1 MTVTIDDAS
10 ADSRITAAH
19 LAELTDL
26 AAFLYAELGLGPAVE
41 LSVALVDEQA
51 MEQLHLQ
58 WMDLPGP
65 TDVMSFPMDELT
77 PGTAEAPVTE
87 GALGDVVV
95 CPAVAA
101 AQAAEAG
108 HSLGDELCLL
118 TTHGV
123 LHLLG
128 YDHAEPAE
136 REEMFSLQARL
147 LGQFLG
153 RSAPT
158 PTVSG

>member
-1 MTVTIDDAS
+1 
-10 ADSRITAAH
+10 
-19 LAELTDL
+19 
-26 AAFLYAELGLGPAVE
+26 
-41 LSVALVDEQA
+41 

-108 HSLGDELCLL
+108 HSLGD
-118 TTHGV
+118 
-123 LHLLG
+123 
-128 YDHAEPAE
+128 
-136 REEMFSLQARL
+136 
-147 LGQFLG
+147 G
-153 RSAPT
+153 RA
-158 PTVSG
+158 